1 MNIYNNFVYY
11 LKKQLN
17 NLVYLIGNLTCYFC
31 GCEIENPIRLK
42 INGICENCFNK
53 IQFLIDS
60 FERCPIC
67 SSFITDG
74 KCHNFHHI
82 NIENVFSLIP
92 LRPEIYDL
100 YLKAKYRKNKQ
111 LMILFS
117 KIFDYFFPG
126 RIIEKY
132 GNQVDVICFVPIS
145 FYKKIIRGYNPSLI
159 LSNILAHR
167 LNKPIIKIF
176 AEKGLK
182 YYHLERNIS
191 QSSFS
196 NRFIIKTNP
205 DLKDKNILLV
215 DDIYTTGKTASF
227 LADLLISIRASK
239 VYVCTLFN
247 HR

>member
-1 MNIYNNFVYY
+1 MNIYKNFVFY
-11 LKKQLN
+11 LKQQLN
-17 NLVYLIGNLTCYFC
+17 NLVYLIGNPTCYFC
-31 GCEIENPIRLK
+31 SSEIENSGQSR
-42 INGICENCFNK
+42 INSICDNCFNK
-53 IQFLIDS
+53 IQILINS

-67 SSFITDG
+67 SSFIKDG

-92 LRPEIYDL
+92 LRPQIYDL
-100 YLKAKYRKNKQ
+100 YLKAKYRKDKQ

-117 KIFDYFFPG
+117 KIFDYFFPSE
-126 RIIEKY
+126 IIEKY
-132 GNQVDVICFVPIS
+132 SNQVDAICFVPIS

-159 LSNILAHR
+159 LSKILSHK

-196 NRFIIKTNP
+196 SRFIIKTNP
-205 DLKDKNILLV
+205 NLKNKNILLV